1 MDLTTI
7 DPIWW
12 IALGVAVVLV
22 IGLLV
27 WSGRRKAHRTKRLK
41 GQFKSEYDR
50 TASTGSKKKAEEDLE
65 GRLSRRGKVD
75 LTDLDESDA
84 ESLRQ
89 HVDELLRSF
98 VDGPQGA
105 ALGMTQLVGRVAAA
119 RGYVATEDAV
129 LDLVS
134 VDHPEQVAAM
144 RRAVA
149 EMDKAKGAELTE
161 ASRRVFLDARVL
173 ADRLLAEGRAGH
185 LDDRAEATPDDA
197 TLTNTSSTDA
207 PSTSAPPP
215 GADPPPATEGSPP
228 PPEEPPP
235 STEEPPRT
243 EERGTLRAAPSRER
257 SDLDATSEPSGEW

>member
-12 IALGVAVVLV
+12 IALAVVVVLL

-27 WSGRRKAHRTKRLK
+27 WSGRRKADRTKRLK

-50 TASTGSKKKAEEDLE
+50 TASSGSKKKAEEDLE
-65 GRLSRRGKVD
+65 RRIAQRGEVD

-84 ESLRQ
+84 ESLQ
-89 HVDELLRSF
+89 HHLDELLRSF

-119 RGYVATEDAV
+119 RGYVAGEGQI
-129 LDLVS
+129 LDPVS

-144 RRAVA
+144 RRAVE

-185 LDDRAEATPDDA
+185 LTEEQADATPQ
-197 TLTNTSSTDA
+197 DA
-207 PSTSAPPP
+207 PAASAHTTAAEP
-215 GADPPPATEGSPP
+215 SPP
-228 PPEEPPP
+228 TETSPPP
-235 STEEPPRT
+235 STESSPPPPTEPPPSST
-243 EERGTLRAAPSRER
+243 EEAPVDEERRTLHAAPPPER
-257 SDLDATSEPSGEW
+257 SELDESSEPSADR